1 MFDKRGHFSDNSID
15 IVNNPL
21 SIMKKTII
29 LSALLAAPTLTFA
42 GGYGAMTLPSTGAA
56 KTMETPAM
64 VNFGSSEDPANA
76 IEARAVTG
84 SENDN
89 YLRSNY
95 GFIPQSYWR
104 EVTGRD
110 INTSNGYVELEE
122 YLGETRRETFEDAG
136 EDLDREDE
144 RQSRAKNK
152 ALRLR
157 SVMGY

>member
-1 MFDKRGHFSDNSID
+1 
-15 IVNNPL
+15 
-21 SIMKKTII
+21 MKKTII

-56 KTMETPAM
+56 SMPTVEA
-64 VNFGSSEDPANA
+64 VDFGSSEDPMNA
-76 IEARAVTG
+76 LKARAVTG

-89 YLRSNY
+89 HLRFNY
-95 GFIPQSYWR
+95 GFIPQSYWE
-104 EVTGRD
+104 EVTGMD
-110 INTSNGYVELEE
+110 LSNSNGYVELEE
-122 YLGETRRETFEDAG
+122 YLGETRRETFAEAG

-144 RQSRAKNK
+144 RQERAKNK